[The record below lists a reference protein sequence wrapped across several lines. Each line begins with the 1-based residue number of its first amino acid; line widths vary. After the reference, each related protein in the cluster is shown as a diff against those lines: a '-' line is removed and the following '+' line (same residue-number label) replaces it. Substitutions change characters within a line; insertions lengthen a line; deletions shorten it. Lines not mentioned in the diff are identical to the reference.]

1 MKVLHH
7 RLGLLFKE
15 KENSVQGSLANKWLT
30 KEAAAVDSIIKAGTF
45 RYDRQCFI
53 IFANKFRKHLKY
65 LEFKQH
71 YPLDYFKEL
80 SPILTLAQCC
90 GTEVV
95 FCLLLSI
102 RYNYC
107 LL

>member
-45 RYDRQCFI
+45 R
-53 IFANKFRKHLKY
+53 
-65 LEFKQH
+65 
-71 YPLDYFKEL
+71 
-80 SPILTLAQCC
+80 
-90 GTEVV
+90 
-95 FCLLLSI
+95 
-102 RYNYC
+102 
-107 LL
+107 